1 MLRDPVNAKDRP
13 HQTHDARDPRKL
25 DECEGRLSKMLVD
38 SATDKSEV
46 NSPIKAAQQE
56 GSNEVV

>member
-1 MLRDPVNAKDRP
+1 MLRDPVNAKYRP

-25 DECEGRLSKMLVD
+25 DECKGRLSELSVD

-46 NSPIKAAQQE
+46 NSP
-56 GSNEVV
+56 